1 MKNLK
6 RTLSYSLC
14 TVLVAFLFTSCND
27 YPHHTVVEGRHNMIV
42 YKVERLHNAKQ
53 GDYRYAVTDATGK
66 GWELRSF
73 TKYNLG
79 DTLRISK

>member
-6 RTLSYSLC
+6 RTLSYSLYALLA
-14 TVLVAFLFTSCND
+14 TVLFTSCDD
-27 YPHHTVVEGRHNMIV
+27 YPHHTVVEGKQNMII
-42 YKVERLHNAKQ
+42 YKVERLDSPRD
-53 GDYRYAVTDATGK
+53 GDYRYAVTDATGQ